1 MKRGVTMKKYFSCLL
16 TAAMM
21 ASLLIL
27 PSHAAEFSDVP
38 EDHWA
43 HDAVVYVADKG
54 LFAGTGN
61 GTFSPDAEM
70 TRAMLIQVLFRYA
83 GSPQLPDTWVFPY
96 QDVPDDAYYWDA
108 AFWGRHRNILA
119 DEFVENCD
127 TLRPDEPVTRVEFAE
142 MLWKFAREEF
152 GYEAVQGDE
161 TVMENSPFTDMD
173 LGDPGVTITVRRAM
187 LGWAYPNGILSGT
200 GAGTMSPDALVTRA
214 QVATMLRQYDQKFHA
229 DDSSEEDGVGA
240 QGPGYRLQLGVMK
253 TTLEVGEKTQAL
265 ALTIPSSSNMTYT
278 ITSSNPSVLS
288 AQTNTDSGSGA
299 TLTGIRAGT
308 ATLSVTDANGVTDTV
323 AITVTDAAASD
334 PSSQGG
340 EESSSNGLSEQER
353 QELTQRMVE
362 LVNEERAKAGLPALK
377 TNDQIAQVAQTRA
390 AELADS
396 YSHTRPD
403 GRSCFTALED
413 AGIRY
418 GSAGENIAYGG
429 SSPEYILASWMD
441 SPGHRANIL
450 NENFTTIGVGC
461 YLERN
466 GMISGYDWVQ
476 VFTN

>member
-1 MKRGVTMKKYFSCLL
+1 MKRIFSCLL
-16 TAAMM
+16 AVVMTVG
-21 ASLLIL
+21 LLTI
-27 PSHAAEFSDVP
+27 PIQAAEFSDVP

-43 HDAVVYVADKG
+43 HDAVDYVSDKG

-83 GSPQLPDTWVFPY
+83 GSPQLPDTWVFPF
-96 QDVPDDAYYWDA
+96 QDVAEDAYYWDA

-127 TLRPDEPVTRVEFAE
+127 TLRPDEPVTRGEFAE

-161 TVMENSPFTDMD
+161 SVMANSPFTDMD

-200 GAGTMSPDALVTRA
+200 SSETMSPNDLVTRA
-214 QVATMLRQYDQKFHA
+214 QVAVMLRQYDQKFHA
-229 DDSSEEDGVGA
+229 DENPEEGGIGT

-253 TTLEVGEKTQAL
+253 GVLAVGERTQAL

-278 ITSSNPSVLS
+278 IVSSDPSILLVK
-288 AQTNTDSGSGA
+288 TNNDDGSGA
-299 TLTGIRAGT
+299 TLTGVRAGT
-308 ATLSVTDANGVTDTV
+308 ATLSVTDSNGVTDAVT
-323 AITVTDAAASD
+323 ITVTEA
-334 PSSQGG
+334 
-340 EESSSNGLSEQER
+340 EESDATLQDGADSSSGGLSAQEI

-377 TNDQIAQVAQTRA
+377 TNDQMAEAAQIRA
-390 AELADS
+390 EELGES

-403 GRSCFTALED
+403 GRSCFTALEE
-413 AGIRY
+413 AGVRY
-418 GSAGENIAYGG
+418 GYAGENIAYGG
-429 SSPEYILASWMD
+429 SSPEYILAAWMD

-461 YLERN
+461 NLQRN
-466 GMISGYDWVQ
+466 GMVSGYGWVQ
-476 VFTN
+476 MFTD